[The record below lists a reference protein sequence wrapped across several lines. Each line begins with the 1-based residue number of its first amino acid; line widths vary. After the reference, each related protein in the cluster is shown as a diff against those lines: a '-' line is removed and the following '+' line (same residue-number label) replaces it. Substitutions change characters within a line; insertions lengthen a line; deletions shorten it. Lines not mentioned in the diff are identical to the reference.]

1 MILKFHKFFES
12 NYLKDNYDNANNKE
26 IINSKIKNLTIDEKI
41 SIIKYNGNLFNLK
54 DRKSIPTD
62 ILDKIFN
69 GGLGKLPEKTIDLI
83 LFNLMLKGNVEI
95 PPKKEEPKLFSPY
108 IPTPTPDL
116 PATNYANKFK

>member
-12 NYLKDNYDNANNKE
+12 NFLQENYNKANNKE
-26 IINSKIKNLTIDEKI
+26 EINKKISSLTIGEKI
-41 SIIKYNGNLFNLK
+41 SIIKHNGDLFNLN
-54 DRKSIPTD
+54 DRKSLPKD
-62 ILDKIFN
+62 ILHKIFN

-83 LFNLMLKGNVEI
+83 LFNLILKDNLEI
-95 PPKKEEPKLFSPY
+95 PKKEEPKSLQPY

>member
-1 MILKFHKFFES
+1 MILKFHKYFENNS
-12 NYLKDNYDNANNKE
+12 LQDSYDNANNKD
-26 IINSKIKNLTIDEKI
+26 IINNKIKNLTIDEKI

-54 DRKSIPTD
+54 DRKSLPTD

-83 LFNLMLKGNVEI
+83 LFNLMLKGNIET
-95 PPKKEEPKLFSPY
+95 PPKKEPKEFNPY
-108 IPTPTPDL
+108 IPSPVPNL

>member
-1 MILKFHKFFES
+1 MILKFQQFFES
-12 NYLKDNYDNANNKE
+12 NYLKVNYDNANNKE

-54 DRKSIPTD
+54 DRKSLPPD

-83 LFNLMLKGNVEI
+83 LFNLMLKGNVET
-95 PPKKEEPKLFSPY
+95 PPKKEPKEFRPY
-108 IPTPTPDL
+108 IPSPVHNL

>member
-1 MILKFHKFFES
+1 MVLNFKQFFES
-12 NYLKDNYDNANNKE
+12 NYLKVNYDNVNNKE

-54 DRKSIPTD
+54 DRKTLPPD

-83 LFNLMLKGNVEI
+83 LFNLMLKGNVET
-95 PPKKEEPKLFSPY
+95 PPKKEPKEFKPY
-108 IPTPTPDL
+108 IPSRLHNL